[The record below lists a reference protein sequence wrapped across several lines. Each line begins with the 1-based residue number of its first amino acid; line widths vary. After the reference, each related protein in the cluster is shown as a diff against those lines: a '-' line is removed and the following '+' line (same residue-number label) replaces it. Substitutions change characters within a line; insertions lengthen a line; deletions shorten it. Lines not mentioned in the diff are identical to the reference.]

1 MTLNHAQCT
10 MTKITGADLVPT
22 HTTIGDTSL
31 EDSKEA
37 SLGNSDCT
45 TSPYDVTNTHVE
57 LVQPR
62 SATSFYRF
70 GSFFCSFVLLSFFAH
85 CDISLFGTI
94 HVNWFSLFVS
104 WRSEFYIP
112 HTFLHSCTSTDRHFI
127 NHIYHSVFFVPSG
140 GFGSLHVTVT
150 PVPAVIVLLRLV
162 KKGMSLYFN
171 ET

>member
-1 MTLNHAQCT
+1 MTGHVVKLKTILLLEDTTEEARQGLTVPMTLNHAQCT
-10 MTKITGADLVPT
+10 MTKITGAGLVPT
-22 HTTIGDTSL
+22 HTIIGDTSL

-94 HVNWFSLFVS
+94 HVNWFNLFVL
-104 WRSEFYIP
+104 WRS
-112 HTFLHSCTSTDRHFI
+112 
-127 NHIYHSVFFVPSG
+127 
-140 GFGSLHVTVT
+140 
-150 PVPAVIVLLRLV
+150 
-162 KKGMSLYFN
+162 
-171 ET
+171 